1 MERHSL
7 MMLDFFQKLQL
18 ISSLHRQYVC
28 STTTLLSKLKNIYIL
43 RKQWR
48 KMVGGRFAVFVFRQ

>member
-18 ISSLHRQYVC
+18 ISSLHRKYVC
-28 STTTLLSKLKNIYIL
+28 STTTLLSKLKKIYIL